1 MNIENLLHDEIVRE
15 LATLEDM
22 EVGTDSYKVTIDG
35 VTKLVDRAIDIDK
48 LNVESEEKKKARES
62 GDELK
67 RDQMKSEDDF
77 KREQMERDE
86 KFKREQLRLEEDFKQ
101 KQMKLEEDFKREQ
114 MEAENRDR
122 KVKNAIAI
130 ATLVVSNLIVVWGTC
145 KSIKF
150 EETGTFTTIMG
161 RGFVNK
167 LLPKK

>member
-15 LATLEDM
+15 LATLDDM

-48 LNVESEEKKKARES
+48 LNIESEEKKKARES

-67 RDQMKSEDDF
+67 K
-77 KREQMERDE
+77 EQMERED
-86 KFKREQLRLEEDFKQ
+86 KFKREQLRLEEDFKH
-101 KQMKLEEDFKREQ
+101 KQMKLEEDFKRKQ
-114 MEAENRDR
+114 MEEEKKDR

-130 ATLVVSNLIVVWGTC
+130 ATLVVSNAIVIWGTC

-161 RGFVNK
+161 RGFINK